1 MALLKV
7 NPAGPL
13 KFNFEA
19 AARGKPGLGARHGS
33 VVFSLMRMVLLL
45 GCSLAQLRLKILTKK
60 DFDAIMEAL
69 RIFKGDYSG
78 TLTVESDS
86 TNP

>member
-1 MALLKV
+1 MV
-7 NPAGPL
+7 
-13 KFNFEA
+13 
-19 AARGKPGLGARHGS
+19 R
-33 VVFSLMRMVLLL
+33 SLMRMVLLL
-45 GCSLAQLRLKILTKK
+45 GCSLAQIRLKILTKK

-86 TNP
+86 ANP